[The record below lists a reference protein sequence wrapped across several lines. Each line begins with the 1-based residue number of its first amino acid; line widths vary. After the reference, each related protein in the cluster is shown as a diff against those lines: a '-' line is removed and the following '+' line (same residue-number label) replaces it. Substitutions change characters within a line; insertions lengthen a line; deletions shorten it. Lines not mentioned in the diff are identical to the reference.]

1 MLFLMNQI
9 ENNFWWN
16 KVENETSKIRKLF
29 FFSLKILNKKQHEAA
44 ERNEYNFDHPDA
56 FDFDLLLDVLKKLK
70 EGRKVEVP
78 VYNFTHHAREAH
90 TKTMYGANVIIFE
103 GILAFH
109 SPEVL
114 EMLDM
119 KIFVDTDADIRLARR
134 LKRDIS
140 QRGRD
145 IEGVLKQYSTMVKP
159 SYSNYIA
166 PTMQHA
172 DIIVPRGGENIVA
185 IQLIV
190 QHINTQLQLRGFRV
204 REELAHSEMQNLSM
218 PNSLFLLPET
228 PQVRQ
233 TEILQLKN

>member
-1 MLFLMNQI
+1 M
-9 ENNFWWN
+9 
-16 KVENETSKIRKLF
+16 
-29 FFSLKILNKKQHEAA
+29 
-44 ERNEYNFDHPDA
+44 
-56 FDFDLLLDVLKKLK
+56 LKKLK

-109 SPEVL
+109 SAEVL

-119 KIFVDTDADIRLARR
+119 KIFVDTDADVRLARR
-134 LKRDIS
+134 LKRDIT

-145 IEGVLKQYSTMVKP
+145 LEGVLKQYSTMVKP
-159 SYSNYIA
+159 SYANYIA

-190 QHINTQLQLRGFRV
+190 QHINTQLQERGFSI
-204 REELAHSEMQNLSM
+204 REKLAHSEMENLPM
-218 PNSLFLLPET
+218 PNSLNLLPET
-228 PQVRQ
+228 PQVNIFMRFPF
-233 TEILQLKN
+233 